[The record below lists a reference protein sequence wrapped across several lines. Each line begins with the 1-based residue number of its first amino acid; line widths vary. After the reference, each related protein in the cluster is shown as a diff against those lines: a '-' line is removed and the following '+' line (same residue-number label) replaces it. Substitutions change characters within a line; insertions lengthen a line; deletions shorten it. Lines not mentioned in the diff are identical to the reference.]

1 MKNLKCTVL
10 TTVDISMTAFIL
22 PYVSELKKRG
32 CSVTLICN
40 MSDEFIEE
48 HENDYNL
55 INIDLDRGFNLKKT
69 VAAYFTLRKIFK
81 KQKFDFVEYATE
93 NIALPASMAAM
104 VSRIPIRIYNHW
116 GSLFSCFTGARSFIC
131 KIIEW
136 LTALCSTDIRQVSG
150 KNLELCVQNHLYST
164 KKAKVLGY
172 GGTIGV
178 DFSKFKIE
186 NKDGYKEEIRKQYAL
201 PEDAKLLGFVGRIQT
216 DKGINELIEAFKR
229 LYEEDNT
236 CYLMLVGPIDT
247 ANPLKE
253 ENIKWAEGCPNVIF
267 TGKVSDSYQYMSAFD
282 ILVHPTYREGFGM
295 VLQEAAALKVPII
308 TTNIIGPSEFITHGF
323 NGVLVEPRDTES
335 LYAGIKEFLSDS
347 NKMLEYAENGYKYT
361 LENFERSVMVNRMIC
376 DREELLKGVKKKT

>member
-1 MKNLKCTVL
+1 MKNLKCAVL
-10 TTVDISMTAFIL
+10 TTVDISMTSFIL

-40 MSDEFIEE
+40 MSNEFIEKY
-48 HENDYNL
+48 ENDYNL

-93 NIALPASMAAM
+93 NVALPASMAAM

-136 LTALCSTDIRQVSG
+136 LTALCSTDIRQVSN
-150 KNLELCVQNHLYST
+150 KNLELCVKNHLYSE

-178 DFSKFKIE
+178 DFSKFELDK
-186 NKDGYKEEIRKQYAL
+186 KEEYKKEVRERYSV
-201 PEDAKLLGFVGRIQT
+201 PESSTLLGFVGRIQT
-216 DKGINELIEAFKR
+216 DKGINELVEAFMKLYAEDKR
-229 LYEEDNT
+229 LF
-236 CYLMLVGPIDT
+236 LMLVGPVDT
-247 ANPLKE
+247 ANPIKS
-253 ENIKWAEGCPNVIF
+253 ENMKWAEDCPNVIF
-267 TGKVSDSYQYMSAFD
+267 TGRVEDAYKYMSAFD
-282 ILVHPTYREGFGM
+282 VLVHPTYREGFGM
-295 VLQEAAALKVPII
+295 VLQEAAALKTPII

-323 NGVLVEPRDTES
+323 NGVLAEPRNTES
-335 LYAGIKEFLSDS
+335 LYSGIKELIADRE
-347 NKMLEYAENGYKYT
+347 KMLLYAENGYKYT
-361 LENFERSVMVNRMIC
+361 LENFERSVMVNRMVA
-376 DREELLKGVKKKT
+376 DREDLLKGVNKK